1 MTDFCILYKRQNYQK
16 LASSCLSILLAKALY
31 TMRPVKLKL
40 HGPFI
45 LPASPKALYCLSP
58 RRPSHYT
65 HLTEP
70 GAPHRGGT
78 GSGHSRVLVWA
89 GKMTALRQ
97 MAYQKV
103 KHHKNH
109 TQS

>member
-1 MTDFCILYKRQNYQK
+1 
-16 LASSCLSILLAKALY
+16 
-31 TMRPVKLKL
+31 MRPVKLKL